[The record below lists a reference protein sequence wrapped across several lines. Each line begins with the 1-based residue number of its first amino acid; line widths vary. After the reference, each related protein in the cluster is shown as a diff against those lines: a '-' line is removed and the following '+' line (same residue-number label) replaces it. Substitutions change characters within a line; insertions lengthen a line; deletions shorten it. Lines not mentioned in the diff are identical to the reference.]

1 MGDFVPHSFFRRVTA
16 VMKRIR
22 YIEELNYFNGIAC
35 LLVILIHVLSLGV
48 VSLRPGTWQ
57 GFCVFLPWR
66 ISQFVVPAFL
76 FSGAVKMSLTF
87 SDLPEEGAAE
97 AQKKI
102 RRQQSAGYW
111 NYLLERCRTILLP
124 YAVFFLVYYAAYWA
138 AGLLQPSWNA
148 LIRGFVTGD
157 LSGHFYYIM
166 IVVQFYLLKPVWA
179 RMTVSVPWQAGIGA
193 ALLIQAAT
201 AGCLKIFSTFP
212 KDFPYAD
219 SFFPLYLF
227 FWIGGLYAGR
237 YYARLASFLSGH
249 RVFIFFCGGAVIFSA
264 LGMYAQHVQ
273 GRYLPMMD
281 GLKILIDSLS
291 ILTLL
296 AVCIGI
302 KKRRRLKTLLG
313 KISGASYQV
322 YLSHCLFLTL
332 GTVWLQQAGILRIG
346 HLLLCRAAVGYTL
359 PFVLYFLTA
368 KAWEAGRQYCL
379 KRVAGK

>member
-193 ALLIQAAT
+193 A
-201 AGCLKIFSTFP
+201 
-212 KDFPYAD
+212 
-219 SFFPLYLF
+219 
-227 FWIGGLYAGR
+227 
-237 YYARLASFLSGH
+237 
-249 RVFIFFCGGAVIFSA
+249 
-264 LGMYAQHVQ
+264 
-273 GRYLPMMD
+273 
-281 GLKILIDSLS
+281 
-291 ILTLL
+291 
-296 AVCIGI
+296 
-302 KKRRRLKTLLG
+302 
-313 KISGASYQV
+313 
-322 YLSHCLFLTL
+322 
-332 GTVWLQQAGILRIG
+332 
-346 HLLLCRAAVGYTL
+346 
-359 PFVLYFLTA
+359 
-368 KAWEAGRQYCL
+368 
-379 KRVAGK
+379 

>member
-1 MGDFVPHSFFRRVTA
+1 M
-16 VMKRIR
+16 MKRIR

-193 ALLIQAAT
+193 ALLVQAAT

-219 SFFPLYLF
+219 RFFPLYLF

-264 LGMYAQHVQ
+264 LGMHAQHVQ

-302 KKRRRLKTLLG
+302 KKD
-313 KISGASYQV
+313 
-322 YLSHCLFLTL
+322 
-332 GTVWLQQAGILRIG
+332 
-346 HLLLCRAAVGYTL
+346 AV
-359 PFVLYFLTA
+359 
-368 KAWEAGRQYCL
+368 
-379 KRVAGK
+379 